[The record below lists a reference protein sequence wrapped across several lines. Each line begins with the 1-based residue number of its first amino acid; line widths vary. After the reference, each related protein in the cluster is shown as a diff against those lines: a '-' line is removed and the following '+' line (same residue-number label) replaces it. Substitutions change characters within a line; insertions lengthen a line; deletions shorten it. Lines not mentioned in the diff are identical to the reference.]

1 MIGQQICRNFTAK
14 LFIKTEQEEKE
25 IETVEESMQVI
36 MSFESATDLV
46 NQFLQLFD
54 SSPLKLG
61 NLIKLILIFNKFRN
75 YASNCDNVI
84 LLVIKRKPP

>member
-25 IETVEESMQVI
+25 IETVEESTQVI

-61 NLIKLILIFNKFRN
+61 SLIKLILIFNKFRN

>member
-25 IETVEESMQVI
+25 IETVEESTQVI